1 MHDTDRA
8 WISIDKENLLH
19 NVKELRRLSGAGCAL
34 MPVVKANAYGHGDVL
49 VCRILQDAGI
59 RDYCVAS
66 VDEGIRLRQ
75 AGISGQILILG
86 YTHPDGFAE
95 LMHYRLTQTAVDLDC
110 AGRLSVYAGKVNC
123 GRTAGNRDTIA
134 VHVGVDTGMHR
145 LGIPYDRTDLI
156 EKVWGLPDLRVTGLF
171 SHLCVSDGLT
181 DAEEKYTREQIQR
194 FDQAADYLH
203 KKSIRG
209 FKCHIQGSY
218 GLLNYPE
225 YSYDLSRPGIALYGC
240 LSSADDR
247 VRASVSLKPV
257 LSLKARAASIKEL
270 PAGESAGYGLTY
282 TADSTRRIA
291 IVSAGYADGIPRS
304 LSNCGEALV
313 RGRKIPVIGRICMD
327 QLTLDVTDVPGILPG
342 DEVVLIGSSGECRLT
357 AEDMAGKAGTITNE
371 ILSRLGGR
379 LRRVVA

>member
-1 MHDTDRA
+1 MHETDRA

-19 NVKELRRLSGAGCAL
+19 NVKELRRLSGARCAL
-34 MPVVKANAYGHGDVL
+34 MPAVKANAYGHGDVL

-95 LMHYRLTQTAVDLDC
+95 LMHYRLTQTAVDLDY
-110 AGRLSVYAGKVNC
+110 AGRLSAYAGKVNC

-181 DAEEKYTREQIQR
+181 DVEEKYTREQIQR

-203 KKSIRG
+203 KKGIRG

-291 IVSAGYADGIPRS
+291 IVSVGYADGIPRS

-313 RGRKIPVIGRICMD
+313 RGRKVPVIGRICMD
-327 QLTLDVTDVPGILPG
+327 QLTLDVTEVPGILPG

>member
-1 MHDTDRA
+1 MHETDRA

-34 MPVVKANAYGHGDVL
+34 MPAVKANAYGHGDVL

-110 AGRLSVYAGKVNC
+110 AGRLSVYAGKINC

-218 GLLNYPE
+218 GLLTYPE

-291 IVSAGYADGIPRS
+291 IVSVGYADGIPRS